1 MPSSNIFLLTTMPA
15 PETLY
20 KELRCEF
27 SLLWNK
33 DVLSKVTHYK
43 KTFNVCVCV
52 FLTHQLILKMWLP

>member
-52 FLTHQLILKMWLP
+52 FF